1 MKTILLIVVTALFGS
16 LVTAT
21 DMRGAETKQAAPSAE
36 VEATKPVKKV
46 YKKTESHMF
55 SGSRLKGQLKKPDL
69 SYIYQRKGLRA
80 EQIVN
85 VPENFDAQINSGA
98 EQL

>member
-1 MKTILLIVVTALFGS
+1 MKTTLFIALLALFGS
-16 LVTAT
+16 FAT
-21 DMRGAETKQAAPSAE
+21 ETEKKVAS
-36 VEATKPVKKV
+36 VEAAKPVKKI
-46 YKKTESHMF
+46 YKKTESHLF
-55 SGSRLKGQLKKPDL
+55 SGSKLKGQLKKPDL

-85 VPENFDAQINSGA
+85 VPENFDAQIKSGA